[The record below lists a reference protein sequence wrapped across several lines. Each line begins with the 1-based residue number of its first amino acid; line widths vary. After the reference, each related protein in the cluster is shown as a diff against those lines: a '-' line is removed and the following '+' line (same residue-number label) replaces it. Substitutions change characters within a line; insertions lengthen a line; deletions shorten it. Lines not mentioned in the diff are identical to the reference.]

1 MSSRARRLLLLTS
14 AAIVA
19 FYACVV
25 LLWAVHPLQDSVP
38 VGIDYTQAKYTAGV
52 LVSAKVDCHTL
63 FSSSGGASK
72 PLPTLTPQVA
82 PHAQLAFQRAA
93 CSAVHRDARVIFG
106 LDTLVTV
113 LILVAIALVF
123 RRERHLPPLPVVTMA
138 AAP

>member
-1 MSSRARRLLLLTS
+1 MSSRARRLLLTAA

-25 LLWAVHPLQDSVP
+25 LLWAVRPLQDSVP
-38 VGIDYTQAKYTAGV
+38 VGVDFTQAKYPGGV

-63 FSSSGGASK
+63 FSSSAGAAK
-72 PLPTLTPQVA
+72 TLPALTPQAA
-82 PHAQLAFQRAA
+82 PHAQLAFQRGV

-106 LDTLVTV
+106 FDTLLTV
-113 LILVAIALVF
+113 LLLVAIGLVF

>member
-63 FSSSGGASK
+63 FSSSDGAAK
-72 PLPTLTPQVA
+72 ALPTLTVEFVNYPLADNWAAGGRTAPCYVA
-82 PHAQLAFQRAA
+82 
-93 CSAVHRDARVIFG
+93 G
-106 LDTLVTV
+106 
-113 LILVAIALVF
+113 
-123 RRERHLPPLPVVTMA
+123 
-138 AAP
+138 